1 MGEFSKM
8 LGLGGGGSPST
19 DYMGA
24 AEYFKKRGIKPN
36 FFDNFDFSSD
46 KVDATPSSFLGGLA
60 FADEFKSFDPALND
74 YMSVIKDSPGEY
86 TGGMDFANEYAVSG
100 AGPDLSYE
108 PSELP
113 GTEPN
118 APSESPRF
126 SDYLKKYGA
135 MAAEALDAAGSA
147 ETPDDIEFESGRL
160 MAPSA
165 YGGPRGGSGFR
176 GVGDP
181 RYKNV
186 YSAENYQRL
195 MEDRLKM
202 LLAEYIRK
210 SQINPLV

>member
-1 MGEFSKM
+1 
-8 LGLGGGGSPST
+8 
-19 DYMGA
+19 
-24 AEYFKKRGIKPN
+24 
-36 FFDNFDFSSD
+36 
-46 KVDATPSSFLGGLA
+46 
-60 FADEFKSFDPALND
+60 
-74 YMSVIKDSPGEY
+74 
-86 TGGMDFANEYAVSG
+86 MDFANEYAVSG

-113 GTEPN
+113 GSEPN

-135 MAAEALDAAGSA
+135 MAAEALDAVGSA
-147 ETPDDIEFESGRL
+147 KTPDDIEFESGRL
-160 MAPSA
+160 MAPST